1 MKTTNNSDENFLD
14 FGKDYEAHL
23 FEYVLKHVKE
33 DADLDPEIMGA
44 ISSNLLHEE
53 FFGKYYLKI
62 KELYEQGLFTDSYT
76 YADFLIKLEDTEA
89 MNENLESEEERAGEA
104 VSRKIFSD
112 LPWVNVAAV
121 ASILLVTTMLIL
133 QPFGRQSDTGQLAD
147 HITDTTRNGVKSLG
161 SESNSSNTLIF
172 TTDSDII
179 HNSELMANYT
189 DPVFCK
195 MHLVFK
201 GISDKGF
208 IVRSKRRGTGKEDPF
223 KEELEVRFSNSEK
236 RTEVIKSLEA
246 SLKNRQFPEY
256 IVKGLYCKDIEGL
269 NTFEGL
275 PLLTAL
281 ELIPVE
287 E

>member
-33 DADLDPEIMGA
+33 DADLDPEIMSA
-44 ISSNLLHEE
+44 ISTNLLHEE

-62 KELYEQGLFTDSYT
+62 KELNEQGLFTDSYT
-76 YADFLIKLEDTEA
+76 YADFLMKLEDLETN
-89 MNENLESEEERAGEA
+89 NEGSGKVVELPQKAENRNF
-104 VSRKIFSD
+104 FSNE
-112 LPWVNVAAV
+112 PWINVAAV
-121 ASILLVTTMLIL
+121 GSILLVASLLIF
-133 QPFGRQSDTGQLAD
+133 QYIDRPDGSDRLAD
-147 HITDTTRNGVKSLG
+147 QVIESTDNGVKSLG
-161 SESNSSNTLIF
+161 SESGSSNTLSF
-172 TTDSDII
+172 TTDDDIK

-208 IVRSKRRGTGKEDPF
+208 IVRSKRRGIGKEDPF
-223 KEELEVRFSNSEK
+223 KEELEVRFSNSGK
-236 RTEVIKSLEA
+236 RAEVIASLEN
-246 SLKNRQFPEY
+246 SLKNREFPEY
-256 IVKGLYCKDIEGL
+256 IVRGLYCKDIEGL
-269 NTFEGL
+269 NTYQGL

>member
-33 DADLDPEIMGA
+33 DADLDPEIMSV
-44 ISSNLLHEE
+44 ISTNLLQEE

-62 KELYEQGLFTDSYT
+62 KELHEQGLFTDSYT
-76 YADFLIKLEDTEA
+76 YADFLMKLEEAETGNDSTENVVEIPQKA
-89 MNENLESEEERAGEA
+89 EG
-104 VSRKIFSD
+104 RKFFSNV
-112 LPWVNVAAV
+112 PWINVAAIG
-121 ASILLVTTMLIL
+121 SILLVASLLIFKYIDR
-133 QPFGRQSDTGQLAD
+133 PDGPDRLAD
-147 HITDTTRNGVKSLG
+147 QVIENTNTVKSLG
-161 SESNSSNTLIF
+161 SESGSSSTLSF
-172 TTDSDII
+172 TTDDDIK

-208 IVRSKRRGTGKEDPF
+208 IVRSKRRGVGKEDPF
-223 KEELEVRFSNSEK
+223 KEELEVRFSNSGK
-236 RTEVIKSLEA
+236 RTEVIASLEN
-246 SLKNRQFPEY
+246 SLKNREFPEY
-256 IVKGLYCKDIEGL
+256 IVRGLYCKDIEGL
-269 NTFEGL
+269 NTYQGL

-281 ELIPVE
+281 ELMPIE